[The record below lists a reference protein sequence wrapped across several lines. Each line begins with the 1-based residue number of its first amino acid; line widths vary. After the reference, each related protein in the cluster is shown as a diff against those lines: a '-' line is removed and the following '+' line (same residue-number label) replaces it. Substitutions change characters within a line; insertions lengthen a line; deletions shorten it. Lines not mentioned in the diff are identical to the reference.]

1 MSTESRLAA
10 IREAGVSSDPA
21 ARSGTNA
28 LAILVELLEGCCQH
42 TVNTQIPHAAM
53 MVQWAPRTTTGC
65 AVQLLPELR
74 FLLVVVRAP
83 ARIGGT
89 EKRNA
94 RYTKR
99 GCQMAGPAVGCD
111 DTIAPSDTGFT
122 QPDAQG
128 AIMDSDDTSM
138 RRPVD
143 QVGYG
148 PAFVRATDHQHYDIA
163 VLDELQGQFT
173 K

>member
-1 MSTESRLAA
+1 MC
-10 IREAGVSSDPA
+10 IRD
-21 ARSGTNA
+21 R
-28 LAILVELLEGCCQH
+28 
-42 TVNTQIPHAAM
+42 
-53 MVQWAPRTTTGC
+53 C
-65 AVQLLPELR
+65 AVESLPELC

-89 EKRNA
+89 EKRYA

-111 DTIAPSDTGFT
+111 ATIAPSDTGFT

-128 AIMDSDDTSM
+128 PVMNSDDTSM

-143 QVGYG
+143 QFCYG
-148 PAFVRATDHQHYDIA
+148 PALGRATDHQDYDIA
-163 VLDELQGQFT
+163 VLDELQGQFP